1 MVNTDNAVHKP
12 YFGFKIV
19 ALELDTIFH
28 LFANTMSKY
37 TSLTSRAVKGFQG
50 CVGIFILVGLY
61 QYAQLAGDC
70 D

>member
-28 LFANTMSKY
+28 LFSNTMSKY
-37 TSLTSRAVKGFQG
+37 TSLTMHTVLFDGCLFPLFSMKQTSRVATT
-50 CVGIFILVGLY
+50 
-61 QYAQLAGDC
+61 
-70 D
+70 